1 MQMTFSRMWRE
12 HRYLTK
18 VAIVIAIIATS
29 LSGQNLAHPRAVAMG
44 GAFTAIPE
52 GVFSVSSNPANLA
65 FPAAYNSYFYLGG
78 VDWQLTNNFYSLLTS
93 SKYGGKDLT
102 ADGGALQRDFLE
114 DLPDDGWRT
123 NSTVNIPLPVISFSK
138 GNKAFTTNLIYT
150 TDYYISKPAL
160 DVIFG
165 NWEKGV
171 EYKTDLRID
180 AMTAIEYAYSMGIP
194 YDNLAVGFSLKYY
207 QGLGYYGLAP
217 GQSSGSIMVDT
228 AAFVLTGSGDYL
240 FRESG
245 AGRGVGVDIG
255 LTYRDKSGLD
265 IGFCIQNIA
274 GLIRWNSPT
283 LFSAGMGNSVLEF
296 MGNQLKTGLFKNSD
310 LNLPFDGEYYHYQFE
325 FRNIAADELFEGDS
339 SYSDFFYS
347 SGKIIE
353 DDSSAFTTKLPLV
366 LRFGLAKKVSENL
379 LMAMDFSTGF
389 RDRFNYNQ
397 GWRLSMGLEYTYLP
411 KTPFRFGLA
420 VGDISGWEVNLG
432 SGLHLGFVHLDWAV
446 GFHRG
451 IWLHTAKGFHFSLNS
466 YFTGKQ
472 KTN

>member
-12 HRYLTK
+12 HRYLTQ
-18 VAIVIAIIATS
+18 VAIVIAVIATS

-65 FPAAYNSYFYLGG
+65 FPAAYDSYFYLGG

-102 ADGGALQRDFLE
+102 ADGGTLQRDFLE

-194 YDNLAVGFSLKYY
+194 YDKR
-207 QGLGYYGLAP
+207 
-217 GQSSGSIMVDT
+217 IC
-228 AAFVLTGSGDYL
+228 
-240 FRESG
+240 
-245 AGRGVGVDIG
+245 G
-255 LTYRDKSGLD
+255 LT
-265 IGFCIQNIA
+265 
-274 GLIRWNSPT
+274 P
-283 LFSAGMGNSVLEF
+283 
-296 MGNQLKTGLFKNSD
+296 
-310 LNLPFDGEYYHYQFE
+310 
-325 FRNIAADELFEGDS
+325 
-339 SYSDFFYS
+339 
-347 SGKIIE
+347 
-353 DDSSAFTTKLPLV
+353 
-366 LRFGLAKKVSENL
+366 
-379 LMAMDFSTGF
+379 
-389 RDRFNYNQ
+389 
-397 GWRLSMGLEYTYLP
+397 
-411 KTPFRFGLA
+411 
-420 VGDISGWEVNLG
+420 
-432 SGLHLGFVHLDWAV
+432 
-446 GFHRG
+446 
-451 IWLHTAKGFHFSLNS
+451 
-466 YFTGKQ
+466 
-472 KTN
+472 